1 MSERRST
8 GRPLRPAIGGFAV
21 ALLCAGSAIG
31 QEQQR
36 QATFTADVD
45 FVVLH
50 VAVIDPRGGEV
61 PPLTVD
67 DFTIFDDG
75 IKQAIQLFVAPADAP
90 LDVALVLDSSASMKP
105 VESVA
110 RRAALSFLGRL
121 SPDDCVYVLPFSATA
136 GPGRWGRSAD
146 PELRSY
152 IGGIRSH
159 GGTALHDAIL
169 EGLAQLE
176 RASANDLIAVASA
189 AEEGTEPEEPAAA
202 NSDSD
207 GAPAASAA
215 GVERGAAASG
225 GQTIILPPRRT
236 SLLDQVGDAIRDL
249 ALGMPSPITGCGEPL
264 PPGVAMSAANARRKA
279 LIVLSDGA
287 DLDSE
292 ASFYDALG
300 AARAASVPVFPVALG
315 YANDD
320 PRLRD
325 HLAELARATGGRM
338 IRNGRPGELG
348 ESYDQVVTLLRS
360 YYLIGYDPD
369 RQEDTAATSPG
380 GRPRWHDVTV
390 TLRRPNFEPLVR
402 PGYYR

>member
-1 MSERRST
+1 
-8 GRPLRPAIGGFAV
+8 
-21 ALLCAGSAIG
+21 LLCAGSAIG

-36 QATFTADVD
+36 QVNFTADVD
-45 FVVLH
+45 LVVLH
-50 VAVIDPRGGEV
+50 VAVIDPRGGDV
-61 PPLTVD
+61 PPLSVE
-67 DFTIFDDG
+67 DFTVFDDDTQ
-75 IKQAIQLFVAPADAP
+75 QAIQLFVAPADAP

-105 VESVA
+105 VELVA

-121 SPDDCVYVLPFSATA
+121 SPDDCVYVLPFSQSP

-176 RASANDLIAVASA
+176 RASANDLVAVASA
-189 AEEGTEPEEPAAA
+189 AEEGTEPEEPEAE
-202 NSDSD
+202 NSGSD
-207 GAPAASAA
+207 GAPAASGA
-215 GVERGAAASG
+215 GAEQGAAASG
-225 GQTIILPPRRT
+225 EQTITLPPRRT
-236 SLLDQVGDAIRDL
+236 SLLDQVGDAIR
-249 ALGMPSPITGCGEPL
+249 ALELGTPTPITGCGEPL
-264 PPGVAMSAANARRKA
+264 PPGVSMSAANARRKA

-338 IRNGRPGELG
+338 IQNGRPGELG

-360 YYLIGYDPD
+360 YYLIGYVPSGRGDSV
-369 RQEDTAATSPG
+369 ESSPG
-380 GRPRWHDVTV
+380 GRPRWHDVAV